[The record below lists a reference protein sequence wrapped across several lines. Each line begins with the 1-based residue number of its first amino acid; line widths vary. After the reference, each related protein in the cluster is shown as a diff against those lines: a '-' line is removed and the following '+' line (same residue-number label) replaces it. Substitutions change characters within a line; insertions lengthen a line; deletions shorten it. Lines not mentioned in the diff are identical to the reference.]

1 MMTRNLAVHSG
12 LRALRD
18 EVARELFSLKLPV
31 PRDSATH
38 LVLDAP
44 LGWALG
50 WQGGIDTR
58 PVIIVS
64 DNPCPEYRLDL
75 LDQGPIALL
84 SDASVLDIVK
94 VLRGTLPPQQLYE
107 TPLTGVERATLRL
120 IATDHSSCAIAQT
133 RGVSEQVVKNTISA
147 LYQKLHLKTRLQA
160 AHYYFGNWHLLLQR
174 GWTPPQH
181 VSVPK
186 ALQQDS

>member
-1 MMTRNLAVHSG
+1 MRTRKLTVHSG
-12 LRALRD
+12 LATLQD
-18 EVARELFSLKLPV
+18 EVAAALASLGLCV
-31 PRDSATH
+31 VQDGAID
-38 LVLDAP
+38 LILDAP
-44 LGWALG
+44 LGWALEKVS
-50 WQGGIDTR
+50 TR

-75 LDQGPIALL
+75 LDTEPIALL
-84 SDASVLDIVK
+84 SDASVLDIAK

-107 TPLTGVERATLRL
+107 TPLTAVERATLRL
-120 IATDHSSCAIAQT
+120 IATDHSSPAIAQT
-133 RGVSEQVVKNTISA
+133 RGVSEQAVKNTISA

-160 AHYYFGNWHLLLQR
+160 AHYYLGNWHLLLQR